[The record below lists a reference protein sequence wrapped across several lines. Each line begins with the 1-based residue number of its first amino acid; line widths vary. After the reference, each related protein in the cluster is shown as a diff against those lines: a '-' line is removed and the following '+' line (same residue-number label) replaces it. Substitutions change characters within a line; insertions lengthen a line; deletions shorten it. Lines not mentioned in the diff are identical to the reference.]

1 MKKILLYLPYVL
13 LVLTS
18 CSNVEDD
25 FYLSISEDELECS
38 PEGGEMVIGIS
49 SNSIWD
55 CDYSDDWLFVRQ
67 QQDKIR
73 VIVESNPTGEQRFGS
88 IRIIVDGIIRD
99 EIIVKQIGVKLEVD
113 NDLLSANSCGDSFG
127 VPVKSNAQWTYDCK
141 IGWCSVDRVED
152 NLLITVDRNYKMA
165 DRNGTITLNAGDV
178 SLNLA
183 LSQSGCQWFESFEM
197 VEVEGGT
204 FYMGAQNDNS
214 NETNYDASAYQ
225 IESPVHQVS
234 VSSFS
239 MGIFEVTQAQWTA
252 AMGSNPSENK
262 GENLPVEN
270 VTWEQVQEFI
280 GVLNEE
286 TGLNYRL
293 PTEAEWEFAAKGGTA
308 SNGFSYSGSPTLN
321 ACGWY
326 YSNSEATTHEVGSK
340 IPNEIGIYDMSGNVR
355 EWCSDWFEYYSFASV
370 ENPYGAYSGSQKVN
384 RGGSWTTPAINCR
397 NSYRHTNYAYES
409 FHDLGFRLVLPGQ

>member
-1 MKKILLYLPYVL
+1 MKRLMIC
-13 LVLTS
+13 LVFTFAALAG
-18 CSNVEDD
+18 CSERD
-25 FYLSISEDELECS
+25 FEVFLSADELNFS
-38 PEGGEMVIGIS
+38 PEGGEHFIEIS
-49 SNSIWD
+49 SVSSWA
-55 CDYSDDWLFVRQ
+55 CDYVADWLLVRQ
-67 QQDKIR
+67 SQEGIR
-73 VIVESNPTGEQRFGS
+73 VV
-88 IRIIVDGIIRD
+88 VDENTSSDNRTGIIRIVIGGSVCG
-99 EIIVKQIGVKLEVD
+99 EIIVGQSGVKLNVGDELQQVD
-113 NDLLSANSCGDSFG
+113 CSGASLTAQIVCNT
-127 VPVKSNAQWTYDCK
+127 QWTFDCK
-141 IGWCSVDRVED
+141 IDWCSVDRVED

-165 DRNGTITLNAGDV
+165 DRNGSITLNAGDV

-214 NETNYDASAYQ
+214 TETNYDASAYQ

-280 GVLNEE
+280 GVLNEM

-293 PTEAEWEFAAKGGTA
+293 PTEAEWEFAARGGVA

-355 EWCSDWFEYYSFASV
+355 EWCSDWFGHYSSEAE
-370 ENPYGAYSGSQKVN
+370 ENPQGVNDGSLKVN
-384 RGGSWTTPAINCR
+384 RGGSWTTPAVNCR
-397 NSYRHTNYAYES
+397 NTYRHTDYPDEAGL
-409 FHDLGFRLVLPGQ
+409 DLGFRLVLPSL